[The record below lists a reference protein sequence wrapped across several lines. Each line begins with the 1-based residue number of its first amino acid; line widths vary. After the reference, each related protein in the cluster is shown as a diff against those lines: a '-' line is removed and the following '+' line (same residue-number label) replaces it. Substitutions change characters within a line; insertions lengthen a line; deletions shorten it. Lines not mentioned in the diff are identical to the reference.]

1 MLKPNISISVRKNIQ
16 GVFTEMLM
24 KKMFAGV
31 VISMMALFVVACS
44 SDPEVVEVI
53 KEIVVEK

>member
-1 MLKPNISISVRKNIQ
+1 MLKPNMSISVRKNIQ

-24 KKMFAGV
+24 KKMFGGV

-53 KEIVVEK
+53 K